1 MTCIKEEVPAVPAG
15 EPVSEG
21 GDERDWGT
29 TAFG

>member
-15 EPVSEG
+15 EPVRGG
-21 GDERDWGT
+21 GDEGGWGA